1 MLTPRG
7 WSAVGAAGALWFL
20 GRLFGVAELGMAAVA
35 TLVLVVL
42 AILATRILSNRLE
55 VSRRMHPVHLHADQ
69 RADVEVRVVNR
80 GRLPTAA
87 LRIADDAD
95 PALSGT
101 DRFAVRPL
109 HVGESVA
116 LRYQLQ
122 GRRRGAFT
130 VGPTRIEARDPAGL
144 ARRTALRGPR
154 HEVVVYP
161 PIEAL
166 GVGPA
171 LAGHIGTGTDGP
183 PRPGPSGD
191 DLANLREYVQGDD
204 LRKVHWR
211 STAHRGKLM
220 VRQEENRQRPE
231 AVVLLDRRAS
241 AHTTGTAS
249 SSFELAV
256 SAVASIVWHLSSADL
271 RVLHVDRPLQGQPRP
286 TSFDVTLAHLARVDT
301 DAVDIATL
309 WHQLSNGI
317 AGEGALVAVVPTPD
331 AALLRWMVRAGR
343 GFGART
349 VIVVESGRRPR
360 RGVEALTADEAAA
373 ALRVAGWAATVLR
386 EGTTVAA
393 CWQDLGRQRP
403 RTPGA
408 MVGT

>member
-1 MLTPRG
+1 M
-7 WSAVGAAGALWFL
+7 
-20 GRLFGVAELGMAAVA
+20 
-35 TLVLVVL
+35 
-42 AILATRILSNRLE
+42 
-55 VSRRMHPVHLHADQ
+55 
-69 RADVEVRVVNR
+69 
-80 GRLPTAA
+80 
-87 LRIADDAD
+87 
-95 PALSGT
+95 
-101 DRFAVRPL
+101 
-109 HVGESVA
+109 
-116 LRYQLQ
+116 
-122 GRRRGAFT
+122 
-130 VGPTRIEARDPAGL
+130 
-144 ARRTALRGPR
+144 
-154 HEVVVYP
+154 
-161 PIEAL
+161 
-166 GVGPA
+166 
-171 LAGHIGTGTDGP
+171 
-183 PRPGPSGD
+183 
-191 DLANLREYVQGDD
+191 
-204 LRKVHWR
+204 
-211 STAHRGKLM
+211 
-220 VRQEENRQRPE
+220 
-231 AVVLLDRRAS
+231 
-241 AHTTGTAS
+241 
-249 SSFELAV
+249 
-256 SAVASIVWHLSSADL
+256 WHLSSADL